1 MALEDTAH
9 APPASDAPS
18 NALYEALASK
28 LITPETP
35 AEPAAPEATATPEAP
50 PVEPETPAAPAVPED
65 PLKELSKPETPGF
78 KLPIDDEGAEE
89 EKEELSPDVLEIK
102 AGRRIKELKEEV
114 KTKWQPKVAELEQ
127 TKAQLESRVAEME
140 ARLAAVEELETKVK
154 TYEEEMSVVKLEK
167 HPKYIR
173 EVREP
178 LQAKVTEATAIAK
191 KYDIPTE
198 DLLDALEIGDAAE
211 AEAKLEALTSGLD
224 VRPLDMLKLVQ
235 IHGAVQPILAKR
247 DELLSKADQALA
259 ELQVAGEKEAQQK
272 SLARAEE
279 RKQIVPVITER
290 LMAKLGF
297 IKDDLLALADATA
310 ATDLDALDTPNLVY
324 NHMAGL
330 AMPKVLAKTS
340 AIQRENDHLIDEL
353 SALKKTMPR
362 LEGGLSS
369 GGESS
374 KPKDFLEAIRR
385 DLGVA

>member
-1 MALEDTAH
+1 MSETATIE
-9 APPASDAPS
+9 PPAAPAAPVS
-18 NALYEALASK
+18 FRDVIASAMQG
-28 LITPETP
+28 ITS
-35 AEPAAPEATATPEAP
+35 EPAAPEPEAP
-50 PVEPETPAAPAVPED
+50 PAAPVAAEEPKVTPPAD
-65 PLKELSKPETPGF
+65 PLKELSTPETPEF
-78 KLPIDDEGAEE
+78 KLPIDEEEEPEKAAEE
-89 EKEELSPDVLEIK
+89 PDTSEIK

-127 TKAQLESRVAEME
+127 SKAQLESRVAEME

-178 LQAKVTEATAIAK
+178 LQAKVTEATVIAK

-198 DLLDALEIGDAAE
+198 DLLDALEIGDASE

-224 VRPLDMLKLVQ
+224 VRPLDLLKLMK
-235 IHGAVQPILAKR
+235 IHGDVQPILAKR

-297 IKDDLLALADATA
+297 IKDDLPALADATA
-310 ATDLDALDTPNLVY
+310 ATDLDALDTPNIVY

-330 AMPKVLAKTS
+330 AMPKVLAKAS
-340 AIQRENDHLIDEL
+340 AIQRENDRLLDEIE
-353 SALKKTMPR
+353 SLKKALPR
-362 LEGGLSS
+362 FEGGMTHT
-369 GGESS
+369 GGTA
-374 KPKDFLEAIRR
+374 KPKNFLEALKR
-385 DLGVA
+385 DLGKA